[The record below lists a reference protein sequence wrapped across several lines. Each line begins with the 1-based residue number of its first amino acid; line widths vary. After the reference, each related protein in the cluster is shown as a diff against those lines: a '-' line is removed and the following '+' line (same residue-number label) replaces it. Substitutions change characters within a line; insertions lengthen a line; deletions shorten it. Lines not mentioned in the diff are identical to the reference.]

1 LRKRGTKTNETIF
14 KETKLKRKILPAS
27 FDVPDLELIMEL
39 ISFLMALASLD
50 SIDSCKSIS
59 TSADETKLAIHF
71 VKEIYKMSIPG
82 YQKLSEIPGIPELEA
97 IWV

>member
-1 LRKRGTKTNETIF
+1 MIF

-27 FDVPDLELIMEL
+27 FVVPDLELILEF

-71 VKEIYKMSIPG
+71 VKEINKMSIPG
-82 YQKLSEIPGIPELEA
+82 LRYQKLAEIPGIPELEA